1 MNGAQ
6 KRRTLLAVTLV
17 SLLVWAGWH
26 GVLWYAERTAQTWY
40 GTWQATGVE
49 PQSGE
54 RYVCTMALAPYQR
67 LNAREFAVRCEFGLV
82 YRDPAVRI
90 AEVEPLPAVIRGDAL
105 YLPPQTKDGRGD
117 LTWLGRKGA
126 DEIISIRH
134 FRFHKISAEV
144 LPEAALVTRSLDSAR
159 ALPARE

>member
-17 SLLVWAGWH
+17 SLLVWEGWH
-26 GVLWYAERTAQTWY
+26 GFLWYAERTAQTWY

-67 LNAREFAVRCEFGLV
+67 LNAREFAVRCEFGVV

-90 AEVEPLPAVIRGDAL
+90 AEVEPLPAVIRGDTL

-117 LTWLGRKGA
+117 LTRLGSKGA
-126 DEIISIRH
+126 DEIIIIRH

-144 LPEAALVTRSLDSAR
+144 LPEAALITRSLDSAR
-159 ALPARE
+159 TLPARK

>member
-17 SLLVWAGWH
+17 SLLVGAGWH
-26 GVLWYAERTAQTWY
+26 GFLWYAERTAQTWY

-67 LNAREFAVRCEFGLV
+67 LNAREFAVRCEFGVV

-90 AEVEPLPAVIRGDAL
+90 AEVEPLPAVIRGDTL

-117 LTWLGRKGA
+117 LTRLGSKGA
-126 DEIISIRH
+126 DEIIIIRH

-144 LPEAALVTRSLDSAR
+144 LPEAALITRSLDSAR
-159 ALPARE
+159 TLPARK